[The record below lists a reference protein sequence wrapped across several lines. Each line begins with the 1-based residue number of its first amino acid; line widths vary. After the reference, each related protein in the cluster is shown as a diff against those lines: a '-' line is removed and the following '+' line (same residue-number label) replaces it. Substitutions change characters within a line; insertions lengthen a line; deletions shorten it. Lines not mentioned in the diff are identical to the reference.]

1 MSVMP
6 AAAASSTAYW
16 MSGLSTTG
24 IISFGLALVTG
35 RMRLPKPATGNTAFL
50 SFGITAPQHF
60 AQLLLIDDRHAEAA
74 RLLTD
79 RPGQALDDIAVVRLA
94 HELVD
99 ALGELRADALERH
112 LGGALAALLAARIVL
127 ARRLF
132 VSHQLGPVGGEE
144 LAERAEMARQDL
156 RHLLTDAGDAERVD
170 EARELAVA
178 RALDVGEHVRRRLL
192 AHALE
197 LGE

>member
-1 MSVMP
+1 MARLWRPVTKIMSVMP

-35 RMRLPKPATGNTAFL
+35 RKRLPKPATGNTAFL

-74 RLLTD
+74 RLLKLAARLRAGHHVVGLLRHRSRD
-79 RPGQALDDIAVVRLA
+79 LVPARLERRARFLARHAGKRAREDERLAARPRLARQRLHPNRPGQALDDIAVVRLA

-99 ALGELRADALERH
+99 AL
-112 LGGALAALLAARIVL
+112 
-127 ARRLF
+127 
-132 VSHQLGPVGGEE
+132 
-144 LAERAEMARQDL
+144 
-156 RHLLTDAGDAERVD
+156 
-170 EARELAVA
+170 
-178 RALDVGEHVRRRLL
+178 
-192 AHALE
+192 
-197 LGE
+197 